1 MDYMQIRDAQ
11 EKDIRSILEIINFEI
26 LNTTALYHYEPR
38 TLNQQLE
45 WFKDK
50 KKSNF
55 PVLVAED
62 ESGIIGFGSYGTF
75 RPWAAYQ
82 FSIEHSIYVHKDSQ
96 GKGVGN
102 VLMTEL
108 IKKAKQEG
116 YHTMLAG
123 VDASNEASVA
133 FHKKFGFKEVGIFKQ
148 VGYKFDKWLDL
159 NFLQLL
165 LKE

>member
-1 MDYMQIRDAQ
+1 MQIRDAQ

-75 RPWAAYQ
+75 AAAQVRPPPAWP
-82 FSIEHSIYVHKDSQ
+82 
-96 GKGVGN
+96 
-102 VLMTEL
+102 
-108 IKKAKQEG
+108 
-116 YHTMLAG
+116 YHYDGL
-123 VDASNEASVA
+123 
-133 FHKKFGFKEVGIFKQ
+133 FF
-148 VGYKFDKWLDL
+148 
-159 NFLQLL
+159 QLH
-165 LKE
+165 